1 MVFDNSP
8 DGPPP
13 SPSALQRA
21 HANFP
26 LILLVVAAV
35 GVAAGMHLASAAL
48 AVIAAGHVVLA
59 GLLLALRALRQRR
72 PSRPAQG

>member
-8 DGPPP
+8 DSPPP
-13 SPSALQRA
+13 PPSALQWA
-21 HANFP
+21 HANAP

-48 AVIAAGHVVLA
+48 AVAAAGHVVLA
-59 GLLLALRALRQRR
+59 GLLLALRALRQRHRER
-72 PSRPAQG
+72 PVQR